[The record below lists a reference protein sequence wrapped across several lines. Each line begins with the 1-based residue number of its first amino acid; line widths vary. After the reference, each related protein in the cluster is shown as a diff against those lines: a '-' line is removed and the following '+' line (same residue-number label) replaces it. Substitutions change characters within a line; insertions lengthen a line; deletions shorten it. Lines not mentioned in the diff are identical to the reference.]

1 MENLRII
8 TVSSEVTPFAKTGGL
23 ADVAGALSSALAKRG
38 NEVAILMP
46 YYKEVKRKNLKVE
59 ETGISTEVVLSGRAE
74 KALLLRHRLA
84 DGLTV
89 YFVAHDRYYERD
101 ELYGDS
107 TGDYQDNAERFI
119 FFCRA
124 VVAAGRLMGDKF
136 DTIHC
141 HDWQTGLVPLYIREE
156 RRNEGGFW
164 KDTATV
170 FTLHNIAYQGNFW
183 HYDLHLTGLPWSY
196 YTPEGIEFYGEIS
209 LLKAGL
215 VYADKITT
223 VSKRY
228 AREVQTEDFGYRLEG
243 VISSRKK
250 DLTGILNGVDYR
262 EWSPETDKLIR
273 KNYSRKDLSG
283 KRDCKRELME
293 VFGLE
298 ADTDRP
304 IIGFISRLAQQKG
317 VDILIEAV
325 PEIVRLGVSLVVL
338 GKGERHYGQ
347 ELRELARAFPG
358 RVGVRIT
365 FDNALAHKIEAGCDM
380 FLIPSRYEPCGL
392 NQMYSLKYGT
402 VPIVKATGGLDD
414 TIKEFDPGRRR
425 GNGFKFK
432 GHELRSMLK
441 KIGEA
446 IDLYRNK
453 KLWET
458 VMRNGMGED
467 FSWDSSAREYEKL
480 YRKAQKEVVGR

>member
-1 MENLRII
+1 MKNLRIL
-8 TVSSEVTPFAKTGGL
+8 TVSSETTPFAKTGGL

-38 NEVAILMP
+38 NEVTLLMP
-46 YYKEVKRKNLKVE
+46 YYKEVKKKDLKVE
-59 ETGISTEVVLSGRAE
+59 ETGISLEVVFSGRSE
-74 KALLLRHRLA
+74 KASLLRHNLA
-84 DGLTV
+84 DGLNV
-89 YFVAHDRYYERD
+89 YFIAHDRYYERD

-124 VVAAGRLMGDKF
+124 VLAAGRLIGNKID
-136 DTIHC
+136 IVHC
-141 HDWQTGLVPLYIREE
+141 HDWQTGLIPLYIREE
-156 RRNEGGFW
+156 RMDGGGFW
-164 KDTATV
+164 KDTASV

-183 HYDLHLTGLPWSY
+183 HYDLDLTGLPWSY

-228 AREVQTEDFGYRLEG
+228 AQEVQTGDFGYRLEG
-243 VISSRKK
+243 IISSRKK
-250 DLTGILNGVDYR
+250 DLAGILNGVDYR

-273 KNYSRKDLSG
+273 KNYSREDLSG
-283 KRDCKRELME
+283 KRECKRELME
-293 VFGLE
+293 IFSLE
-298 ADTDRP
+298 SGRDRP

-325 PEIVRLGVSLVVL
+325 PEIVGLGASLVVL
-338 GKGERHYGQ
+338 GKGEQHYGQ
-347 ELRELARAFPG
+347 QLRELAREFPG

-365 FDNALAHKIEAGCDM
+365 FDNDLAHKIEAGCDM
-380 FLIPSRYEPCGL
+380 FIMPSRYEPCGL
-392 NQMYSLKYGT
+392 NQMYSLRYGT

-414 TIKEFDPGRRR
+414 TIREFNPGTRK

-432 GHELRSMLK
+432 GHELRNMLK

-458 VMRNGMGED
+458 VMRNGMEED
-467 FSWDSSAREYEKL
+467 FSWDSSARKYERL
-480 YRKAQKEVVGR
+480 YRKAQKELVNK